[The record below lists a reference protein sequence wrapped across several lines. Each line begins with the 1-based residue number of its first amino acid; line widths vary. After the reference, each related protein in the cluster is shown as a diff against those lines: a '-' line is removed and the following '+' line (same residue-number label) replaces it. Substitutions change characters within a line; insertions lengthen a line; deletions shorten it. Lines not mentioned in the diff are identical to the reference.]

1 MSESEQSE
9 TSRAEASIRDESTT
23 STTEESTEEG
33 STTEESTAERSTR
46 PRYRTDLIAARF
58 YSCAERYEDVLTVIC
73 RTHLNEMMVDELAER
88 LLLIDELE
96 SSLLPSIIDHI
107 DSISLSLDLKDPSNQ
122 YSNPDLELTSEL
134 AIGID
139 KILDKTRLY
148 VHSISA
154 NFVGDSED
162 DGSFKGCK
170 KFRRRRLQVKIGEC
184 IKVDIVNLF
193 YTYDRYIKT
202 YNRLTTS
209 ELEEAEHQAKKADL
223 REKIIRDSDLCRRSI
238 VETIRW
244 SQKSDLAILQ
254 ESWLVEKESV
264 IHALECLTPYTK
276 PDIINLGEPR
286 PYSISHSSEDYR
298 GERNRPG
305 EDVIELARLSIPI
318 VKLTRIFMNK
328 LIRTNRVE
336 GLFSLDPE
344 IDSINL
350 KRISLGPKQIG
361 HLLDNLTRMFS
372 PHPRLSGGLDDQGK
386 AFAHNLMRRLLKSL
400 DSTLLLLS
408 FYLVPTSTLAT
419 TVDSEIV
426 PSLKNHLRIW
436 FLDFGNLCQKAI
448 DRFIDRLFSSSPHH
462 IRIK

>member
-1 MSESEQSE
+1 PSSPAHTCLNRSKAKLVEQKQAYV
-9 TSRAEASIRDESTT
+9 TKVPQAQRKK
-23 STTEESTEEG
+23 STEEG

-88 LLLIDELE
+88 LLLIDELQ

-154 NFVGDSED
+154 NFKGDSED

-170 KFRRRRLQVKIGEC
+170 KFRRRRLQVKIGEW
-184 IKVDIVNLF
+184 IRVDIVNLF

-202 YNRLTTS
+202 YNHLTTN
-209 ELEEAEHQAKKADL
+209 
-223 REKIIRDSDLCRRSI
+223 LCRRSI
-238 VETIRW
+238 IETIRW

-264 IHALECLTPYTK
+264 VHALECLTPYTK
-276 PDIINLGEPR
+276 PDITNLGDLR
-286 PYSISHSSEDYR
+286 PYSSSHSSEDYR
-298 GERNRPG
+298 GETNRPG